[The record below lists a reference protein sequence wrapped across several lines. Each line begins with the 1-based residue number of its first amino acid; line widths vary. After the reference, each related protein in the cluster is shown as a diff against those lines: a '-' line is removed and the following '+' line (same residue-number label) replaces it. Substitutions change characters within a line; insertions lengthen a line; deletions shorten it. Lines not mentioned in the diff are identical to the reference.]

1 MLNGGVFLKY
11 RILDFM
17 MYQMTK
23 DPKPQ
28 DVDLAVVD
36 AKELKK
42 IKEKQEKIERVMWL
56 IKENWLDKDPEF
68 MNEVMEAFDGIL
80 EIQK

>member
-42 IKEKQEKIERVMWL
+42 IKEKQEKIERVM
-56 IKENWLDKDPEF
+56 
-68 MNEVMEAFDGIL
+68 
-80 EIQK
+80 